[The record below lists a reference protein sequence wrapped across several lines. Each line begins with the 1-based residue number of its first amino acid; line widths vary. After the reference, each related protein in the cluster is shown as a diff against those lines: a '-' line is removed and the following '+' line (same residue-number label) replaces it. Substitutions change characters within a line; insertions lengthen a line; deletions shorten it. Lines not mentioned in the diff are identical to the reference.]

1 MVEEEVRIPVD
12 RIGALVGASGWA
24 KRLIEKALDVKLKI
38 DSNTGD
44 VKIACEDE
52 SSAAVSLWRAKRV
65 IEAIGVGFNPKKALL
80 LAGEDYMMSIINLS
94 EHASTKSSLTRI
106 KGRIIGRKG
115 RARENIEKYTGTY
128 ISVYRDKIAIIGR
141 DEDIK
146 LAEKAIKMLIEGAEH
161 STVYRMLERENWR
174 RKRDELL
181 RKGGI
186 PLW

>member
-1 MVEEEVRIPVD
+1 MAEEELRIPID

-24 KRLIEKALDVKLKI
+24 KKLIEKTLGVKLKI
-38 DSNTGD
+38 NSDTGD
-44 VKIACEDE
+44 VKITCESE
-52 SSAAVSLWRAKRV
+52 SSAAVSLWKARRV
-65 IEAIGVGFNPKKALL
+65 IEAIGLGFNPKKALL
-80 LAGEDYMMSIINLS
+80 LAGDEYTLSIIDLS
-94 EHASTKSSLTRI
+94 EYASTKNSLIRI

-115 RARENIEKYTGTY
+115 RARENIEKYTNTY

-141 DEDIK
+141 VEDVK
-146 LAEKAIKMLIEGAEH
+146 LAEKAIGMLIDGAEH
-161 STVYRMLERENWR
+161 STVYRMLERESWR